1 MRIPLSVPFGFAR
14 SKGRPAIALLTV
26 VLTVI
31 IINAPA
37 LAAVFPGSDGI
48 PKPPSNQATFI
59 HWLKATGWPITSRY
73 RGYPA
78 CYETWRD
85 YRLLVYGRP
94 SEVRDNRYD
103 KKSRQYAYLG
113 YSYDEL
119 VVTNSFF
126 PDDSRGG
133 VTRSNPW
140 QWKELDMG
148 QSARISWA
156 RLSDRQKA
164 FIRESTLTYRGN
176 SYGGMTF
183 KGLGLTD
190 RNTVVLAQPSWHQ
203 GFALYTNHYRPGTKN
218 DLRYATFN
226 GSGAGDVVVAANIE
240 LLTAPSSDGCYVI
253 DAQEDEVVIP
263 YRMSGRI
270 QSYTGLAANRDIRFC
285 GVGHADAWT
294 LGQSEGPWS
303 VEAFLRV
310 NRNQLDEN
318 KTATIVLE
326 GQAWAVSHQGDIS
339 LARTEK
345 TVNIRAE
352 DQEAPLAVD
361 VDIVGAIRYFNGRT
375 NALGCLLPANPLR
388 FLGLESLRV
397 ILRFNRPP
405 GTISCSF
412 GNVDRRLTGRVDKTK
427 YEISFPVPLGMTTM
441 DWEGRRLKPSA
452 ALRVC
457 ATELNQSD
465 KRIEVV
471 VPGIEITGT
480 VYDIA
485 HLQIGR

>member
-1 MRIPLSVPFGFAR
+1 
-14 SKGRPAIALLTV
+14 LLTV

-31 IINAPA
+31 IVNTPT
-37 LAAVFPGSDGI
+37 LATVFPGSDGV

-59 HWLKATGWPITSRY
+59 HWLKSTGWPITSRY

-94 SEVRDNRYD
+94 SEVRGNRYD
-103 KKSRQYAYLG
+103 KKSQQYAYLG

-164 FIRESTLTYRGN
+164 FIRGSALTYRGN

-203 GFALYTNHYRPGTKN
+203 GFALYTNHYRPGTSH

-226 GSGAGDVVVAANIE
+226 GSGAGDVAVTADIE
-240 LLTAPSSDGCYVI
+240 LLTPPSADGCYVI
-253 DAQEDEVVIP
+253 DAQADEVVIP

-270 QSYTGLAANRDIRFC
+270 QSYTGLASNRDVRFC
-285 GVGHADAWT
+285 GAGHADAWVV
-294 LGQSEGPWS
+294 GRGDGPWS
-303 VEAFLRV
+303 VETFLRV
-310 NRNQLDEN
+310 NRNQLDED
-318 KTATIVLE
+318 KTAAIVLE
-326 GQAWAVSHQGDIS
+326 SQAWVVSHQGDIS
-339 LARTEK
+339 LARTAK
-345 TVNIRAE
+345 TINIRAE
-352 DQEAPLAVD
+352 DQDPPLTVD

-375 NALGCLLPANPLR
+375 NCLGRILPANPLR
-388 FLGLESLRV
+388 FLGLEKLRI
-397 ILRFNRPP
+397 ILQFNRTP
-405 GTISCSF
+405 GTIICSF
-412 GNVDRRLTGRVDKTK
+412 GDIDRRLTGRAGETK
-427 YEISFPVPLGMTTM
+427 YEISLLAPLRATTM
-441 DWEGRRLKPSA
+441 DWDGHRLQPPV
-452 ALRVC
+452 ALRVR
-457 ATELNQSD
+457 ATELNQPA
-465 KRIEVV
+465 KQVEVV

-480 VYDIA
+480 IYDIA
-485 HLQIGR
+485 HLQIGY